1 LFTATNPL
9 FKPLTPPKTGTTSLF
24 PQKPVGVNPQQ
35 VQAEVSELLQLK
47 KDNELQKQM
56 MEQTLIRIKELEAKN
71 AEL

>member
-9 FKPLTPPKTGTTSLF
+9 FKPLTPPKTGNTTLF
-24 PQKPVGVNPQQ
+24 PQKPAGINPQQ

-56 MEQTLIRIKELEAKN
+56 MEQTLIRIKEL
-71 AEL
+71 